1 MYAAVTIPHARM
13 TFNDWTVISLS
24 KPEVETPILMSMIKI
39 AYPHQMQN
47 SMLHKERTS
56 MSSLRTPVQPTKSKA
71 QSRPHESNNA
81 AQSHRHS
88 SSSQSHPSRT
98 LAATNISPA

>member
-1 MYAAVTIPHARM
+1 M
-13 TFNDWTVISLS
+13 TFNDCTLVFLSISGFE
-24 KPEVETPILMSMIKI
+24 KPILMSTTKN
-39 AYPHQMQN
+39 AYLHHMQN
-47 SMLHKERTS
+47 TTLHNERTS